1 MDRRQYMIAI
11 GAVVVII
18 IGIIAAFTY
27 GKQTPPKTPPS
38 QISLTDHTTD
48 GSEVRLTIVGPVNA
62 NELHRSSSISV
73 SRDSRAVEFDKTYS
87 DIPITSATYINN
99 QDAFDDFMTAL
110 QNAGFTKPAK
120 GTTQA
125 DDTGQCPQGQRYE
138 YELIT
143 SDTVAMHT
151 WSSSCQ
157 GKNEPFGGKASLVQ
171 ALFRAQIPDYAKLQ
185 NAAAK

>member
-18 IGIIAAFTY
+18 IGIIAALSY
-27 GKQTPPKTPPS
+27 GKHAPSQTPPS
-38 QISLTDHTTD
+38 QVSLTDHTTD
-48 GSEVRLTIVGPVNA
+48 GSEVRLTIEGPVNA

-87 DIPITSATYINN
+87 DIPIASATYINN

-110 QNAGFTKPAK
+110 QNAGFTKQKSNA
-120 GTTQA
+120 QA
-125 DDTGQCPQGQRYE
+125 NDTGQCPQGQRYE
-138 YELIT
+138 YELIIN
-143 SDTVAMHT
+143 DTVALNT

-157 GKNEPFGGKASLVQ
+157 NKNQSFGGNAALVQ

-185 NAAAK
+185 NAALQ

>member
-1 MDRRQYMIAI
+1 MIAI
-11 GAVVVII
+11 GVAVVII

-27 GKQTPPKTPPS
+27 GRHAPSQKSTPN

-48 GSEVRLTIVGPVNA
+48 GSEVRLTIQGPVNA
-62 NELHRSSSISV
+62 NELHRSSSVSV
-73 SRDSRAVEFDKTYS
+73 SRDSRAVEFDKTYD

-110 QNAGFTKPAK
+110 QNAGFTKQK
-120 GTTQA
+120 SNTQA

-138 YELIT
+138 YALIIN
-143 SDTVAMHT
+143 DTVALHT

-157 GKNEPFGGKASLVQ
+157 GKNEPFGGKAALVQ

-185 NAAAK
+185 NASVK